1 MQDILQNCINFLQ
14 SNIDKNE
21 LSVQK
26 AKAFIEHIPIS
37 YTLTDKVNDLLIE
50 YAEDNNLSEDWLETL
65 YNLDVEELI
74 FML

>member
-21 LSVQK
+21 LSFQK